1 MTSSSRSSRIGFSS
15 VVALMLF
22 LSGFIAPL
30 YSQDEDRPRERYG
43 EESRSREQSAQD
55 VISFESHTFAA
66 DSGMVRIDILY
77 RVRYDFFVFTRDF
90 SSDGPVY
97 RAHGELLIELIDSTD
112 TSVSRK
118 VQAISLQSD
127 DNESTQLRL
136 HYYQGAASFVVHP
149 GRFTSLY
156 HMEDKESRREF
167 GDRRQILHVAPFKSQ
182 ALVQS
187 SPFFVDA
194 VADPSAVKQFTAIND
209 NNATQLSKNAG
220 TFIIL
225 KDGDAPPSVRY
236 SLTQFLPEG
245 KDRTMIQEDTEATA
259 TVFRHAVPRL
269 AQTTGDKVAFEL
281 DSSATMETV
290 YFTLA
295 TSRLKQGRYAAH
307 IHVSA
312 GDTATVNRE
321 FSVRWTD
328 MPLSLYDLDFAVIA
342 MRYITT
348 DSEYDDLRSGSRES
362 RIKKFEDFW
371 AKRNTVPGSA
381 YNEMMAVY
389 FRRVD
394 YTFTNFRT
402 LKEENG
408 ALTDRGKVYILY
420 GKPSS
425 IERSLAPGGPP
436 KETWIYSMLNRQ
448 FIFEDPSRQGNYKLI
463 ESGTR

>member
-1 MTSSSRSSRIGFSS
+1 MTLNLRRDRFDLFLA
-15 VVALMLF
+15 VALLLF
-22 LSGFIAPL
+22 LSAGFSPL
-30 YSQDEDRPRERYG
+30 RSQDEDRPRERYG

-55 VISFESHTFAA
+55 VVSFESHMFAA
-66 DSGMVRIDILY
+66 DSGMVRVDILY

-127 DNESTQLRL
+127 DYETTQLRL
-136 HYYQGAASFVVHP
+136 RYYQGAASFLVHP

-167 GDRRQILHVAPFKSQ
+167 GDRRQILHVVPFRAN
-182 ALVQS
+182 ALVRS
-187 SPFFVDA
+187 SILFVEA
-194 VADPSAVKQFTAIND
+194 AADPAAVKKFTAIND
-209 NNATQLSKNAG
+209 NHSTQLSKNAG
-220 TFIIL
+220 TFVVL
-225 KDGDAPPSVRY
+225 KDGDAPPTVRY
-236 SLTQFLPEG
+236 SLTRFLPEE
-245 KDRTMIQEDTEATA
+245 KDRTIIQEDTEAIA
-259 TVFRHAVPRL
+259 TVFRHSVPGL
-269 AQTTGDKVAFEL
+269 AQTDGDKVEFQL

-295 TSRLKQGRYAAH
+295 TSRLKQGRYAAYIH
-307 IHVSA
+307 ISA
-312 GDTATVNRE
+312 GDTATVHGE

-328 MPLSLYDLDFAVIA
+328 MPLSLYDLDFAVTA

-389 FRRVD
+389 FGRVD
-394 YTFTNFRT
+394 YAFTNFRT

-436 KETWIYSMLNRQ
+436 KETWIYASLNRQ